1 MLPHSLDGVGSP
13 CDLNK
18 WGLKFSTCR
27 SSLEAREISD
37 SVLLKRLLLRIARG
51 RVCHLREEGQKLEH
65 GNPERP
71 LSNGA
76 ELASETGDG

>member
-1 MLPHSLDGVGSP
+1 MRSERVGLEVLRLPFFPG
-13 CDLNK
+13 
-18 WGLKFSTCR
+18 
-27 SSLEAREISD
+27 AREISD
-37 SVLLKRLLLRIARG
+37 SVLLKRLLLCIARG

-71 LSNGA
+71 LGSGA

>member
-1 MLPHSLDGVGSP
+1 MLPHSLDGVGSL
-13 CDLNK
+13 CDLNE
-18 WGLKFSTCR
+18 WGLKFSACR
-27 SSLEAREISD
+27 SFPGAREISD
-37 SVLLKRLLLRIARG
+37 SVLLKRLLLCIARG

-71 LSNGA
+71 LGSGA